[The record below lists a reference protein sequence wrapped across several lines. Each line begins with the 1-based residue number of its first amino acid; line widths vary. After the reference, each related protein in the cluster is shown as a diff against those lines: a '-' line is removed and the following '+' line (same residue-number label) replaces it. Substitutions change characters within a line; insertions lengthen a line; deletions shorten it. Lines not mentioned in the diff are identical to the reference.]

1 VHTIIPA
8 DVEKR
13 SNRGVAQFGR
23 ALRSGRRGRWFES
36 SHLDFL
42 VVVMP
47 GNGLNKPFPGIF
59 LPVVQKEYNEKQHK
73 IMLNG

>member
-1 VHTIIPA
+1 
-8 DVEKR
+8 
-13 SNRGVAQFGR
+13 
-23 ALRSGRRGRWFES
+23 
-36 SHLDFL
+36 